1 MQESIQENSF
11 LNKKNGEKKE
21 EILQMT
27 NRTASTLLQKK
38 TPNTSLTRDLKPPSY
53 S

>member
-27 NRTASTLLQKK
+27 NRTASTLLQKS
-38 TPNTSLTRDLKPPSY
+38 PNTSLTRDLKPPSY